1 MDRRVAIVG
10 IGQTRYE
17 TGKTESLD
25 EIAFEAA
32 SKALADAGIT
42 RDEVDNVVIAAS
54 DQLDGRP
61 ISSMTLA
68 CPAGGYLKDEV
79 KASDDGTLAVV
90 LACLR
95 LLSGV
100 FHTSLVVSWCKCS
113 EVPTAKVTNLS
124 FDPFFHRDLGLN
136 HINALSFQVNS
147 YLSRYPISEWVPAK
161 IVVKNRANA
170 MGNPYAHL
178 VEEVSLEEVVQSPIV
193 CPPLRQLH
201 LPLECD
207 GACALVLT
215 TRERVRLTTQK
226 PVWISGL
233 GWAMDSYYLG
243 ERDLH
248 QLSSVAKA
256 ARQAYQRAGIK
267 KPIDEID
274 VAEINELSAYH
285 EIMAYEA
292 LDFCTPGEGYKLV
305 EEGSTELTGKIPVN
319 PSGGALA
326 ASPLF
331 AAGLVRIAEAA
342 LQVRGDAGERQVTGV
357 RTALAASCYGICAQG
372 SSVFILSQE
381 S

>member
-1 MDRRVAIVG
+1 MDKKVAIVG
-10 IGQTRYE
+10 IGQTKYE
-17 TGKTESLD
+17 REKSESLD
-25 EIAFEAA
+25 EVIFEAA
-32 SKALADAGIT
+32 SKALADAGIS

-68 CPAGGYLKDEV
+68 CPAGAYLKDEIKV
-79 KASDDGTLAVV
+79 CDDGSLAVV

-113 EVPTAKVTNLS
+113 EIPVAKVTNLS
-124 FDPFFHRDLGLN
+124 LEPFFHRDLGLN
-136 HINALSFQVNS
+136 HINTLSLQVNS
-147 YLSRYPISEWVPAK
+147 YLNKYPLAEDTVAK

-170 MGNPYAHL
+170 LNNPYAHL
-178 VEEVSLEEVVQSPIV
+178 QGKVTLEGVRRSPII

-201 LPLECD
+201 LPPESD

-215 TRERVRLTTQK
+215 TMETARLITQK
-226 PVWISGL
+226 PVWIRGL

-243 ERDLH
+243 ERELY
-248 QLSSVAKA
+248 QLSSVVKA
-256 ARQAYQRAGIK
+256 AKQAYERAGISE
-267 KPIDEID
+267 PMEEID

-292 LDFCTPGEGYKLV
+292 LGFCQPGDGYKLV
-305 EEGSTELTGKIPVN
+305 EEGVTERAGKIPVN

-326 ASPLF
+326 ANPLF
-331 AAGLVRIAEAA
+331 ATGLVRIAEAA
-342 LQVRGDAGERQVTGV
+342 LQVRGDAGERQVEGV
-357 RTALAASCYGICAQG
+357 RTALAMSCYGLCAQG
-372 SSVFILSQE
+372 SSVFILSKE
-381 S
+381 D

>member
-10 IGQTRYE
+10 IGQTKYE
-17 TGKTESLD
+17 MVKNESLD
-25 EIAFEAA
+25 EIVFEAA

-68 CPAGGYLKDEV
+68 CPAGAYLKDEV

-136 HINALSFQVNS
+136 HVNTLSFQVNS
-147 YLSRYPISEWVPAK
+147 YLTKNQISEKVPAK

-170 MGNPYAHL
+170 MANPYVPLAKK
-178 VEEVSLEEVVQSPIV
+178 VSLEEVLQSPIIS
-193 CPPLRQLH
+193 PPLRQLH

-215 TRERVRLTTQK
+215 TEERVKLTTQK
-226 PVWISGL
+226 PVWIRGL

-243 ERDLH
+243 ERELH
-248 QLSSVAKA
+248 RLSSMAEA

-267 KPIDEID
+267 KPIGEID
-274 VAEINELSAYH
+274 VAEINEPSAYH

-292 LDFCTPGEGYKLV
+292 LDFCTPGNGYKLV

-331 AAGLVRIAEAA
+331 ATGLVRIAEAA
-342 LQVRGDAGERQVTGV
+342 LQVRGDAGERQLKGV
-357 RTALAASCYGICAQG
+357 RTALAVSCYGICAQG
-372 SSVFILSQE
+372 STVFVLS
-381 S
+381 